1 MSFTLSIEKSFLISI
16 LNTNIRIINHKRQ
29 RRIKLACIALYMT
42 SIRDITAHPTKKSG
56 STAFKPVL
64 PLFCEFIPLLY
75 NIRNTLL
82 FNNFPSSLQNKLGD
96 ASKPDTTPEPPYR
109 HEYIRNCDTATPLHL
124 L

>member
-1 MSFTLSIEKSFLISI
+1 MNQVSMHSLV
-16 LNTNIRIINHKRQ
+16 H
-29 RRIKLACIALYMT
+29 
-42 SIRDITAHPTKKSG
+42 DIYPRYYSSSHKKSG

>member
-29 RRIKLACIALYMT
+29 RRSKLARIALCMT
-42 SIRDITAHPTKKSG
+42 SIRNVSAHPAKNG

-64 PLFCEFIPLLY
+64 PLFCEFISLLY

-96 ASKPDTTPEPPYR
+96 AGKPDTPPEPPYR
-109 HEYIRNCDTATPLHL
+109 HECIRNCDTATPLL
-124 L
+124 LL